1 MYQKPKV
8 ERFGTFRDLTLIGN
22 QGSADGMFVAGVSP
36 NGGNCSLVSGTPSQ
50 PTLIECR
57 YS

>member
-1 MYQKPKV
+1 MYRKPKV

-36 NGGNCSLVSGTPSQ
+36 DGDNCDLTAGTPQQ
-50 PTLIECR
+50 PTVVTCR